1 MGNKVGIQNASSSDE
16 KKNVSS
22 SGEMEKELKNESF
35 TKNLSYNRMDNN
47 KVISDDMG
55 IKALD
60 VVVDRT
66 NTRKVLAR
74 I

>member
-1 MGNKVGIQNASSSDE
+1 MGNKVGIENASSSDE

-22 SGEMEKELKNESF
+22 SGEMEKKLKNESF
-35 TKNLSYNRMDNN
+35 TKNLSYDRMDNN
-47 KVISDDMG
+47 KVISDDVG

-66 NTRKVLAR
+66 MTRKVLAR